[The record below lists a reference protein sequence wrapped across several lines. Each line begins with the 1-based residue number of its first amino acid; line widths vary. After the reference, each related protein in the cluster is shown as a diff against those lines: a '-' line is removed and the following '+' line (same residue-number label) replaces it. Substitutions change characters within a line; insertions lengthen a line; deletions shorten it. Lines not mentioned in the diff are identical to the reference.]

1 MNIKIAQQLLN
12 GSRNID
18 RMRIEVHQIVKMV
31 VGLACKFDG
40 THRHIKLNET
50 FVSGSHKWEV
60 IGETY
65 SWDPKPDKIIV
76 KCLQKVAMGGYELVY
91 SSRDGEICE
100 IYFHTETVQSVY
112 ENLHVF
118 VNGML
123 SVVPELADKL
133 KPLINAS
140 SVFA

>member
-40 THRHIKLNET
+40 THRPIKLYEN
-50 FVSGSHKWEV
+50 FGSGSHKWEV
-60 IGETY
+60 TGETY
-65 SWDPKPDKIIV
+65 SWDPRPDKIIV
-76 KCLQKVAMGGYELVY
+76 KCRQKVAMGGYRLVY
-91 SSRDGEICE
+91 SSHDGEI
-100 IYFHTETVQSVY
+100 YFRTETVQPVY
-112 ENLHVF
+112 ENLHLF

-123 SVVPELADKL
+123 SAVPELADKL